1 MKSKKKI
8 SKLKKLHKNEMEENW
23 NRICDIYRVIKM
35 RLFTVFNFESML
47 LSESYD
53 ADFPNSNLLLNLFL

>member
-1 MKSKKKI
+1 
-8 SKLKKLHKNEMEENW
+8 MEENW
-23 NRICDIYRVIKM
+23 NRICDIYCVIKM
-35 RLFTVFNFESML
+35 CLFTVFNFESML